1 MKYMFKFKLF
11 GSKVQMFSE
20 DQRGIVIEKEPH
32 VVCVYATDE
41 NHQNIFCAI
50 PLCAPKFL
58 KGAEYII
65 DFCENGRVKIIVE
78 NICIFVDFNGKKCA
92 INKPSKCYGSDIWGH
107 DVQIPWS
114 SVE

>member
-1 MKYMFKFKLF
+1 MF

-32 VVCVYATDE
+32 MVCVYATDA

-58 KGAEYII
+58 KGAQYTVE
-65 DFCENGRVKIIVE
+65 FCENSKV
-78 NICIFVDFNGKKCA
+78 NISVGEIRIAVDFLNKKCA
-92 INKPSKCYGSDIWGH
+92 INQPSKCYGSDIWGE
-107 DVQIPWS
+107 DVQLPWGQMQ
-114 SVE
+114 